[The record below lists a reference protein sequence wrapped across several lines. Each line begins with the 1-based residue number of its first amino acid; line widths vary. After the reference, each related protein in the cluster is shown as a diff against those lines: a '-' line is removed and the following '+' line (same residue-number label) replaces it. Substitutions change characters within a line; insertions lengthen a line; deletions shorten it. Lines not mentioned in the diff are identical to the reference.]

1 MENPTAGSAQQI
13 ASTTRPIRIWPMVV
27 LAVTGLTCMTV
38 PTLLGMADSFRF
50 MTLAFGAALHLL
62 LLQPIRFGKDQML
75 IASGEGDGTSL
86 VEIKHTD
93 ENWQATKKWS
103 SARLRPDFN
112 DVVVVDSMI
121 LGLTKG
127 LLTCVDSANGE
138 MLWKKFRFGSGQ
150 LIALPNQN
158 CVLVLS
164 EAGELSLIRVGPKE
178 PTLLHAWQ
186 GIQGKTWNHPVLVK
200 NRIYCRSAEEI
211 ACYALE

>member
-1 MENPTAGSAQQI
+1 
-13 ASTTRPIRIWPMVV
+13 MVV